1 MAEVSQDPNLKSG
14 VVVPKDVATQ
24 LANMQEINR
33 FMAASTTP
41 PESVYGFSSNGSSSG
56 SSTKTDEWIGK
67 SYQIDPL
74 KDINKAEWINKSLNV
89 YQGIIDT
96 LKVTVEVLTL
106 INQLINVFQSDIDNL
121 FKVLNAAIQLLIDA
135 IEKLLI
141 SIASTGVYALPLM
154 PDISPF
160 DPEYKPGGGFDA
172 VMAKV
177 NHALTNQN
185 DPNRP
190 IFVEGDFVGAII
202 FVLTAGTNVGDLIHD
217 LEVLS
222 KLLKMEGFT
231 GYATG
236 PVGLAAK
243 PGLFSS
249 NKGVLDSLKSAIS
262 GEKKLGIEISWGST
276 GIPGTSSFDLYR
288 SKVPGGVPALDNKG
302 KAIPGFP
309 NEFNDALFNGG
320 KPVEIEVDED
330 DPEAIFS
337 YIDFE
342 VSEGETYYYKVVPG
356 FRYPDGNYT
365 AKAESIS
372 GFVSAKAVA
381 CIPDDL
387 LTSSYETPDGLRIG
401 PATGEKPYWSS
412 LTLRGLLG
420 ESFDT
425 LLFNLNMMADRL
437 KGVTVSSSEHFEKQ
451 IKALK
456 KWIKKLTDI
465 LNALKDVLESLQKL
479 RLSTAAMMLA
489 IPSESGGIEGL
500 KRRINAAVPG
510 SDNLKKYLEENNSL
524 CNVYGGFMLVVGCP
538 TATSFKNVGAAAV
551 DGAKAVATAASFEN
565 TVQTAKD
572 GWDKTKGAV
581 GNLDYVK
588 NTNNDDGTESVMS
601 KDKDASK
608 NFGAERAVSFNNKGA
623 KDADVGSQVMGFLTG
638 ILAGS

>member
-1 MAEVSQDPNLKSG
+1 MAEVNQDPNLKSG

-41 PESVYGFSSNGSSSG
+41 SESVYGFSNNASG
-56 SSTKTDEWIGK
+56 SNSSKVDQWQGGAFT
-67 SYQIDPL
+67 IDPL
-74 KDINKAEWINKSLNV
+74 KDINKADWIRKSLNV

-96 LKVTVEVLTL
+96 LQVTVEVLTI
-106 INQLINVFQSDIDNL
+106 INQLINIFQSDIDNL

-135 IEKLLI
+135 IEKLLV
-141 SIASTGVYALPLM
+141 SIASTGIYALPLM
-154 PDISPF
+154 PDVSPF

-190 IFVEGDFVGAII
+190 TFVEGDFVGALI

-217 LEVLS
+217 LGVLS
-222 KLLKMEGFT
+222 KLLGFEDFT

-236 PVGLAAK
+236 PVGLAAQ
-243 PGLFSS
+243 PGLYSS
-249 NKGVLDSLKSAIS
+249 KKGVLDSLASAVT
-262 GEKKLGIEISWGST
+262 GQKKLGIELSWGST
-276 GIPGTSSFDLYR
+276 GIPGTSSFNVYR
-288 SKVPGGVPALDNKG
+288 SKVPGGIPQFDDKG
-302 KAIPGFP
+302 KKLVGLP
-309 NEFNDALFNGG
+309 NLFNDALFNGG
-320 KPVEIEVDED
+320 KPVKIEVDED
-330 DPEAIFS
+330 EPEATFS

-356 FRYPDGNYT
+356 FSSAAGEYVGEADTITGYVSS
-365 AKAESIS
+365 KAE
-372 GFVSAKAVA
+372 A

-387 LTSSYETPDGLRIG
+387 LATSYETPDGLRVGI
-401 PATGEKPYWSS
+401 ATGEKPYWSS
-412 LTLRGLLG
+412 LTFRGLLG

-425 LLFNLNMMADRL
+425 LLFNLNMLADRI
-437 KGVTVSSSEHFEKQ
+437 KGVTESSSDHFEKQ

-456 KWIKKLTDI
+456 KWIKKLSDI
-465 LNALKDVLESLQKL
+465 LEALKAVLEALQNL
-479 RLSTAAMMLA
+479 RLSTSAMMLK

-500 KRRINAAVPG
+500 KQRVNAAVPG
-510 SDNLKKYLEENNSL
+510 NENLKKYLEENNSL
-524 CNVYGGFMLVVGCP
+524 CNVYGGFMIVVGCP

-551 DGAKAVATAASFEN
+551 QGAKSVATAASFEN
-565 TVQTAKD
+565 TVQAAKD
-572 GWDKTKGAV
+572 GWDKAKDSV

-588 NTNNDDGTESVMS
+588 NTNTDDGTESVMS
-601 KDKDASK
+601 KYKDESK
-608 NFGAERAVSFNNKGA
+608 NFGAARAGAFRNKDA
-623 KDADVGSQVMGFLTG
+623 KDADVGAQVMGFLSG